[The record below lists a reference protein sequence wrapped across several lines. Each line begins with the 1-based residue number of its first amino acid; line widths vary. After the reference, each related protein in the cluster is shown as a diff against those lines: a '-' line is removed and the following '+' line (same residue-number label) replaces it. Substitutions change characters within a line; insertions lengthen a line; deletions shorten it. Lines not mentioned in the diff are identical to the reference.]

1 LPSQTNLD
9 WRALVPLLRSIRAGN
24 AKRASPRK
32 ENKAEGTC
40 RRQPVTTEVY
50 EDHGIRFEY
59 PSDWAVEVTEEGRE
73 TTIDAQ
79 HPEGLGFAVVRA
91 DESRPDPASLAD
103 EALQAMR
110 EEYPDLEAVSVIETL
125 GDHCATGHDVEF
137 FSLDIANAA
146 KIRCFR
152 TPRRTVFVFGQ
163 WSDLG
168 AENLPDQV
176 RGVIGS
182 IEEVDE

>member
-1 LPSQTNLD
+1 LAGAGALATIETAPERDTRAGLGKKNEGK
-9 WRALVPLLRSIRAGN
+9 RAL
-24 AKRASPRK
+24 
-32 ENKAEGTC
+32 

-50 EDHGIRFEY
+50 EDHGVRFEY
-59 PSDWAVEVTEEGRE
+59 PSDWAVEVTEDGPE
-73 TTIDAQ
+73 TTIDVQ
-79 HPEGLGFAVVRA
+79 HPEGLGFALVRA

-110 EEYPDLEAVSVIETL
+110 DEYPDLEAVPVIETL

-137 FSLDIANAA
+137 FSLDFANAA

-152 TPRRTVFVFGQ
+152 TPRRTVLVFGQ

-168 AENLPDQV
+168 ADNLPDQV
-176 RGVIGS
+176 RSLIGS
-182 IEEVDE
+182 IEEVEE

>member
-1 LPSQTNLD
+1 
-9 WRALVPLLRSIRAGN
+9 
-24 AKRASPRK
+24 
-32 ENKAEGTC
+32 
-40 RRQPVTTEVY
+40 VTTEVY

-59 PSDWAVEVTEEGRE
+59 PSDWTVEVTEGGPE
-73 TTIDAQ
+73 TEIDVQ

-91 DESRPDPASLAD
+91 NELRPDPASQAD
-103 EALQAMR
+103 KVLQAMCA
-110 EEYPDLEAVSVIETL
+110 EYPDLEALPVIETL

-137 FSLDIANAA
+137 FSLDFANAA

-152 TPRRTVFVFGQ
+152 TPRRTVLIFGQ

-182 IEEVDE
+182 IEEFEE